1 MKRQTSQPSAVEA
14 PKRCAIYTRKST
26 SAGLDQAFNS
36 LDAQRDACLSY
47 VARQAGW
54 TVVPERYDDGGFTGA
69 NTDRP
74 AFQRLMNDVDAGAID
89 VIVVYKV
96 DRLSRSLLDFVNTME
111 RLAKAE
117 AAFVSVTQNFST
129 ADAMGRLT
137 MRLLASFAEFEREMI
152 SERTRDKIV
161 AARKKGHWTGGP
173 VPLGYRLEGGK
184 LVIDDAEAAI
194 VRDIFREY
202 AAHRSLV
209 RIVSQLNGAGR
220 TTKQAR
226 RFTKDAVLRVLK
238 NPIYAG
244 FIAYGGERY
253 AGEHD
258 VIIPEAELDRVLGM
272 MTKPARV
279 VGRGAGADHL
289 LRGLVRCGGC
299 GAAMTVETTRNGRR
313 TYRYVRC
320 GTYQKKGAGSCPT
333 RARVPAA
340 PIEEVVVGMLR
351 DQAREPAF
359 AADVGVKLR
368 ARLGEQ
374 RARLEAEAATLPRTI
389 GEASSR
395 VHSLGIAVGD
405 APDAARRVL
414 TRRLDEESEIVA
426 RQEDR
431 LATVRR
437 ELHDLD
443 GVEAEVGWIEG
454 TLKRFDAI
462 WDVLTEVNRVRLVR
476 ALVRAVVVDAAHEQV
491 HVELA
496 TGDAGARAS

>member
-1 MKRQTSQPSAVEA
+1 LDSAF
-14 PKRCAIYTRKST
+14 S
-26 SAGLDQAFNS
+26 S
-36 LDAQRDACLSY
+36 LDAQREACLTY
-47 VARQAGW
+47 VSRQPGW
-54 TVVPERYDDGGFTGA
+54 SVVPERYDDGGFTGA

-74 AFQRLMNDVDAGAID
+74 AFQRLMADVEAGLVD

-111 RLAKAE
+111 RLAKAG

-173 VPLGYRLEGGK
+173 VPLGYRLVDGK
-184 LVIDDAEAAI
+184 LVVDDVEAAI

-209 RIVSQLNGAGR
+209 RIVSGLNGAGR
-220 TTKQAR
+220 TTKRAR

-238 NPIYAG
+238 TPIYAG
-244 FIAYGGERY
+244 FIGYGGERY
-253 AGEHD
+253 QGEHA
-258 VIIPEAELDRVLGM
+258 VIIPEAELDQVQAM
-272 MTKPARV
+272 ITKPERV
-279 VGRGAGADHL
+279 VGRGAGVDHL

-299 GAAMTVETTRNGRR
+299 GAAMTVETTRSGRR

-320 GTYQKKGAGSCPT
+320 GTYQKKGDGSCPT
-333 RARVPAA
+333 RARVAA
-340 PIEEVVVGMLR
+340 GPIEDVVVGMLR
-351 DQAREPAF
+351 DQARGPDF
-359 AADVGVKLR
+359 AADVGAKLR
-368 ARLGEQ
+368 ARVAEQ
-374 RARLEAEAATLPRTI
+374 RVRLEAEASTLPRTI

-395 VHSLGIAVGD
+395 VHSLGVAVGD

-426 RQEDR
+426 WQEER
-431 LATVRR
+431 LAAVRR
-437 ELHDLD
+437 ELRDLE
-443 GVEAEVGWIEG
+443 GVEAEAGWIEG

-476 ALVRAVVVDAAHEQV
+476 ALVRAVVVDVAHQQV

-496 TGDAGARAS
+496 TGDTGKRPS